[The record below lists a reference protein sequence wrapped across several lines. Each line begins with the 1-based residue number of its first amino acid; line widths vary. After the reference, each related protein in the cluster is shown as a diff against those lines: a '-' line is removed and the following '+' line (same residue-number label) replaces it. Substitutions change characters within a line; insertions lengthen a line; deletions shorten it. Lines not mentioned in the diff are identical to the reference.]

1 MMHIGRQR
9 NDALALYLVA
19 DSQAPPLGVHVLPAH
34 RQHFTWARTGQQ
46 QRLQVG
52 RYGGVADVAHGGE
65 PCGKLLTQKR
75 ILLYTGLAQCLTGAA
90 ALGGVL
96 CRHHGGIL
104 RMLCAP
110 CQEGAQQAPGQAG
123 RGRPGLG
130 LL

>member
-1 MMHIGRQR
+1 MHIGRQR

-19 DSQAPPLGVHVLPAH
+19 DGQAPPLGVDVLPAH

-75 ILLYTGLAQCLTGAA
+75 ILLHPRLTKSIAGAA
-90 ALGGVL
+90 
-96 CRHHGGIL
+96 
-104 RMLCAP
+104 
-110 CQEGAQQAPGQAG
+110 
-123 RGRPGLG
+123 GLG
-130 LL
+130 WVL